1 MIVLQNAKLNEDYK
15 ESINNFTNI
24 TQQEFYSLF

>member
-15 ESINNFTNI
+15 ESINNFTKI